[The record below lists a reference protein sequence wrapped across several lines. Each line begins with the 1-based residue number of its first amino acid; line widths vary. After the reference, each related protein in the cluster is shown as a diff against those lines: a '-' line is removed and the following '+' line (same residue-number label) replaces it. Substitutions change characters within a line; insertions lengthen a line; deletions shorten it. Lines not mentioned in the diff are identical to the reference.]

1 MLTRETPVHQYDAG
15 GYFPPPFH
23 VIMPADAYPAEGR
36 GPMSATSGAVPVA
49 PHIVAG
55 PGPGLGQWV
64 GMDPGDPSTW
74 VRPYAPQD
82 GMFGRLHGDQEW
94 AARRGRKTG
103 WGKAGGPPWAR
114 GDAG

>member
-1 MLTRETPVHQYDAG
+1 VLTRETPVWQYEAG
-15 GYFPPPFH
+15 GAAPPPFH

-36 GPMSATSGAVPVA
+36 GPMSVTPGAVDVA

-74 VRPYAPQD
+74 VRPYAPQP
-82 GMFGRLHGDQEW
+82 GMFTRLHTDQAA
-94 AARRGRKTG
+94 AARQHKRV
-103 WGKAGGPPWAR
+103 KAR
-114 GDAG
+114 Q